1 MKKIIFFG
9 FLLISVMVQGQTFGI
24 KGGLAQSWLRGDNVD
39 ADVFERRNG
48 GYAGVFFEIS
58 RGKYAIQ
65 PELIF
70 STEGG
75 IVVKKLSE
83 SAVATELEVYSNS
96 LRVPVLIKIRP
107 FPKIT
112 VEGGPEVTYRFSG
125 KSVSF
130 SDKQFSSFA
139 YNSVDFGFDLGGTY
153 NFKAEGPTF
162 FIEARWTN
170 NFLKLL
176 KSSTVERQ
184 GIEVSAGNKLSS
196 SIGQIGIGYKF

>member
-9 FLLISVMVQGQTFGI
+9 FLLISTIAKGQVFGI

-39 ADVFERRNG
+39 ADTFERRNG
-48 GYAGVFFEIS
+48 GYVGVFLEIS

-75 IVVKKLSE
+75 SVVKRLSE
-83 SAVATELEVYSNS
+83 EATTTELKIHSNS
-96 LRVPVLIKIRP
+96 LRIPILVKIRP

-125 KSVSF
+125 KSVNF
-130 SDKQFSSFA
+130 ADKQFSSVA
-139 YNSVDFGFDLGGTY
+139 YNSIDFGFDLGGTY
-153 NFKAEGPTF
+153 NFKPQSPTF

-176 KSSTVERQ
+176 NNSKVEQQ
-184 GIEVSAGNKLSS
+184 GMEVSSGNKLRS
-196 SIGQIGIGYKF
+196 SIGQIGVGYKF

>member
-1 MKKIIFFG
+1 MKKILFFG
-9 FLLISVMVQGQTFGI
+9 FLLMSVMVQAQVFGV
-24 KGGLAQSWLRGDNVD
+24 KGGLAQSWLRGDTVD
-39 ADVFERRNG
+39 ADIFERRNG
-48 GYAGVFFEIS
+48 GYVGVFLEIS

-75 IVVKKLSE
+75 TVVKRF
-83 SAVATELEVYSNS
+83 TEDAPTTDLKIHSNS
-96 LRVPVLIKIRP
+96 LRFPILVKVRP

-112 VEGGPEVTYRFSG
+112 LEAGPEVTYRFSG
-125 KSVSF
+125 KSVKF
-130 SDKQFSSFA
+130 ADKQFSSVA

-153 NFKAEGPTF
+153 NFKAQSPTF

-176 KSSTVERQ
+176 NSSKVEQQ
-184 GIEVSAGNKLSS
+184 GMEVSSGNKLSS